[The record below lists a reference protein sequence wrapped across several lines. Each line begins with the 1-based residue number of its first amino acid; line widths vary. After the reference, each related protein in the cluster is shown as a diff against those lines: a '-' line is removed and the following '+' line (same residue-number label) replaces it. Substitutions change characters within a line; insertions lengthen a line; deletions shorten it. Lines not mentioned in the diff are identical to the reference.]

1 MQPWLIS
8 ETLMDACRNKGSE
21 EREVIPEVGP
31 LTLLI
36 LCNLSFSKSFELTL
50 LLLLVLQMKKLCNE
64 ITASE
69 LRLYF
74 VWSS

>member
-1 MQPWLIS
+1 ML
-8 ETLMDACRNKGSE
+8 EGTKE
-21 EREVIPEVGP
+21 VKKEVIPKVGA

-36 LCNLSFSKSFELTL
+36 LCSLSFSKSFELTL
-50 LLLLVLQMKKLCNE
+50 LLLLILQMKKLCNE

-74 VWSS
+74 AWSS